1 MRRIG
6 LADGIGIVG
15 VLVALAWL
23 PGAADPLTYIKLLLL
38 IGGGLALAP
47 AVFLRWKALSRS
59 SGVILVPSVAGV
71 LIVLWGSVSFIGS
84 GAPIWNTLFG
94 WWGRGDGLLAW
105 LGALVLLLGAASLTA
120 REVARTVTWL
130 LGGASI
136 IALIGVLQVFG
147 VNIPDG
153 ANGQVSGT
161 MGNTNFAAGYFA
173 IIGVLALGRALTQAA
188 LWQRIWGGVLFVILA
203 FLAWRT
209 DSVQG
214 PVALAA
220 GVAALAVSYGLLYRG
235 RHRKLFLAGSG
246 TVVVL
251 GLLSAFGSV
260 AQLGPLGGIWQQQTF
275 QIRQQYWQSAINI
288 MNGVPV
294 FGTGPDGFSRYVAE
308 YRPES
313 YVELLG
319 PVLRV
324 SAAHNIALQ
333 FGAVLG
339 YVGLILWI
347 VLFVGTGLLLLVRI
361 VRKPVASIGLTASV
375 AGAFVAYFIQGMV
388 SIDMLPLLATGWLV
402 AGLALACAREPVPL
416 AAPEPAATPKTRKAK
431 AAAVSRTPQKFDGP
445 STPVWVPVTGG
456 VLALGAVVLV
466 GSQIGLTNQVQSISS
481 QEQALDFIANPMT
494 PCVLRVQVTQQVIQ
508 QLPADIS
515 VPAALGA
522 TDLDRRCPPMI
533 NFASDV
539 LVQQQRF
546 DEAASYTA
554 EGVQFDPLFDLA
566 WVLRARYY
574 LGTGDIPAAEAA
586 AAEAKRVAALYPEG
600 AADPAL
606 VETLVNDIALAK
618 EQAG

>member
-1 MRRIG
+1 MRKFG
-6 LADGIGIVG
+6 LADALGIIAA
-15 VLVALAWL
+15 LVALAWL
-23 PGAADPLTYIKLLLL
+23 PGAADPLTNIKLLVLTA
-38 IGGGLALAP
+38 GGLAVAP
-47 AVFLRWKALSRS
+47 AAIVRWKAMWRPRS
-59 SGVILVPSVAGV
+59 TV
-71 LIVLWGSVSFIGS
+71 LIPCTAAVVLLMWGLVSSLGA
-84 GAPIWNTLFG
+84 GAPIWNSLLG
-94 WWGRGDGLLAW
+94 WWGRGDGWLAW
-105 LGALVLLLGAASLTA
+105 LGAAFLLLGAAALSG

-130 LGGASI
+130 LGGASLV
-136 IALIGVLQVFG
+136 ALVGLLQVAG
-147 VNIPDG
+147 VDVPAG
-153 ANGQVSGT
+153 AGSQVSGT

-173 IIGVLALGRALTQAA
+173 IMGVLALGRALTRAVVWQRLWGAA
-188 LWQRIWGGVLFVILA
+188 LFVVLA

-220 GVAALAVSYGLLYRG
+220 GVAALGVAYGLLYRG
-235 RHRKLFLAGSG
+235 DQRKLFLSGSVA
-246 TVVVL
+246 VVVL
-251 GLLSAFGSV
+251 GIFAVIGSI
-260 AQLGPLGGIWQQQTF
+260 AQVGPLGSIWQQQTF

-288 MNGVPV
+288 MNGLPV

-319 PVLRV
+319 PTLRV
-324 SAAHNIALQ
+324 SAAHNVALQ

-339 YVGLILWI
+339 WLGLILWI
-347 VLFVGTGLLLLVRI
+347 ILFVGTGVLLLVRI

-375 AGAFVAYFIQGMV
+375 AGAFTAYFIQGMV

-402 AGLALACAREPVPL
+402 AGLALACAREPAPE
-416 AAPEPAATPKTRKAK
+416 AAPEPSEAPKTRKAK
-431 AAAVSRTPQKFDGP
+431 AASVSRTPQRYDGP

-456 VLALGAVVLV
+456 VLALGAVILV

-508 QLPADIS
+508 QLPAEVS
-515 VPAALGA
+515 VPAALQA

-554 EGVQFDPLFDLA
+554 EGVEFDPLLDLA
-566 WVLRARYY
+566 WVLRARYF
-574 LGTGDIPAAEAA
+574 LGIGDVVAAEAA
-586 AAEAKRVAALYPEG
+586 AEEAKRVQALYPEG
-600 AADPAL
+600 SADPAL
-606 VETLVNDIALAK
+606 VESLVNDIALAR
-618 EQAG
+618 ERSG